1 MIMMAKKKK
10 DDLLSKSIDQHALT
24 GRADSDQP
32 TPAEN
37 EHYTTGTWAGHEQFR
52 CKHCEFDTL
61 ELDVMVEHLFWMHSI
76 LLDDP
81 KENQ

>member
-1 MIMMAKKKK
+1 MAKKKN
-10 DDLLSKSIDQHALT
+10 DDLLSKSSDQQL
-24 GRADSDQP
+24 ADSDPQ

-37 EHYTTGTWAGHEQFR
+37 EHYTIGQWAGFEQFR
-52 CKHCEFDTL
+52 CRHCEFDTL
-61 ELDVMVEHLFWMHSI
+61 NFPVMVEHLFWMHSI

>member
-10 DDLLSKSIDQHALT
+10 DESDQHTLT

-32 TPAEN
+32 TPAAN
-37 EHYTTGTWAGHEQFR
+37 KHYTTGTWASYEQFR